1 MNTLPRIFLLLLCAT
16 VLTSCADQPEAAPG
30 KKRKLEAI
38 TNPMGQTTY
47 VYRDVDDR

>member
-1 MNTLPRIFLLLLCAT
+1 MPTRILLLLLCST
-16 VLTSCADQPEAAPG
+16 VLTSCADQEAPPPG

-47 VYRDVDDR
+47 LYRDVDDR